1 MVRSRHLE
9 VVTDG
14 DPAQARQL
22 VRDLERFHHVMMAMT
37 TATERQETPPLR
49 VFLTGSRR
57 VFRKL
62 GGKQDAAANFFSTS
76 RGHYALVDQHGRG
89 YRVALRTLLHEY
101 VHHIVA
107 LGGGWPPSWYNE
119 GLAEYMETT
128 EFFDDGSYTL
138 GKPLSY
144 RPSRLTLTG
153 WVPMRKVLEA
163 DRILDLQREDVD
175 VYGQAWCFVHY
186 ALSTAER
193 RDRLHRFLAAR
204 RAGRSV
210 GAALEESFGIDASE
224 LDGILQVYVEKPV
237 NYVRVPRDGQRA
249 APKVDERRLEPVEV
263 QGRLADMLLALD
275 GPLDDVM
282 GMLRGALSS
291 QPNDLRARVVL
302 ARARLSIAELDEAA
316 RLLEQ
321 AAVLGVRD
329 PEMYALTGHLHRER
343 AFLAKQH
350 GDEFVMAAELLAS
363 RKAYRR
369 AIRLDNRTAEAYHGL
384 GKTYLIDDSGSKEAV
399 VVLEEAAY
407 LLPASTAVPL
417 DLARVLIRRRRYDE
431 ALVPLRA
438 VRASPHNSGARQ
450 NADALIDQ
458 VQKAKA
464 NAAEGTGGE

>member
-224 LDGILQVYVEKPV
+224 LDGILQVYVEKPA
-237 NYVRVPRDGQRA
+237 PSAWRA
-249 APKVDERRLEPVEV
+249 AGVSRQACPHCRSPPALLDRGP
-263 QGRLADMLLALD
+263 GR
-275 GPLDDVM
+275 
-282 GMLRGALSS
+282 
-291 QPNDLRARVVL
+291 
-302 ARARLSIAELDEAA
+302 
-316 RLLEQ
+316 
-321 AAVLGVRD
+321 
-329 PEMYALTGHLHRER
+329 
-343 AFLAKQH
+343 
-350 GDEFVMAAELLAS
+350 
-363 RKAYRR
+363 RR
-369 AIRLDNRTAEAYHGL
+369 ATPPNRLDRA
-384 GKTYLIDDSGSKEAV
+384 
-399 VVLEEAAY
+399 
-407 LLPASTAVPL
+407 P
-417 DLARVLIRRRRYDE
+417 RR
-431 ALVPLRA
+431 PCLR
-438 VRASPHNSGARQ
+438 VRASCWGKSAVRQ
-450 NADALIDQ
+450 RPWAVTDASRCH
-458 VQKAKA
+458 V
-464 NAAEGTGGE
+464 E